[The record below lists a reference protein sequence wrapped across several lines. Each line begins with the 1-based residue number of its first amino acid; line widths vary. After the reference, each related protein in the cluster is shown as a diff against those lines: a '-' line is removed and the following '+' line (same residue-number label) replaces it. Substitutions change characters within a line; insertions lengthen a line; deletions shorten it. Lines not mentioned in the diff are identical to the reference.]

1 MACCFGHG
9 WAFERSNPLVVSEFH
24 RSVRDREIASPGIA
38 IDRMN
43 LSLPVALEM
52 PADVKRAV
60 EETQRQLLEAQETAW
75 REAFKPHAIILTE
88 RERPELMRKGRAM
101 GDGQRLQR
109 VLKRRRMANK
119 RKRIAKLEKRER
131 K

>member
-1 MACCFGHG
+1 
-9 WAFERSNPLVVSEFH
+9 
-24 RSVRDREIASPGIA
+24 
-38 IDRMN
+38 MN
-43 LSLPVALEM
+43 LNLPVALEM

-101 GDGQRLQR
+101 GDSQRLQR